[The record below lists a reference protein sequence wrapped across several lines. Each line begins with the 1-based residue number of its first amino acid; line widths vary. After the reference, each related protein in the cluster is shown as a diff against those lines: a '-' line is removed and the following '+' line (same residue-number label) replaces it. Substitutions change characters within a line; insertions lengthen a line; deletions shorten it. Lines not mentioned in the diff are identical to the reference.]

1 MDHQDY
7 YAGKTER
14 DATSD
19 RIPPN
24 QTSSSEKSDD
34 EGARSRPSSSNMT
47 TSPSPTSTPPAKPAL
62 SSHTRA
68 LPQSTDIEA
77 LHGDSSSLTRIHTS
91 RSQHSQTVGGGDSSG
106 LGIFRS
112 KSSRSRALPAFGAGK
127 PYPPSLPNQ
136 EDYVVE
142 FDGEHDPLHAQNWAL
157 GKKLF
162 TALMLVSGLCS
173 VSFLATR

>member
-62 SSHTRA
+62 SSHTHA
-68 LPQSTDIEA
+68 LPRSTDIEA
-77 LHGDSSSLTRIHTS
+77 LHADSSSLNRIHTS

-162 TALMLVSGLCS
+162 TALMLVSGVCS
-173 VSFLATR
+173 VSFLTTR